1 MASRIVFDS
10 SALIV
15 LLNREAGYETVIQNK
30 KNVVMSTVNIAEV
43 FKYAISKKEL
53 SKEECLL
60 LPKKLGIRVIN
71 LDQNQALLSAELYNK
86 TKQYGLSLGDR
97 TCIALGMIKG
107 YPILTCDRI
116 WETCKLDIKIIT
128 AR

>member
-43 FKYAISKKEL
+43 FK
-53 SKEECLL
+53 
-60 LPKKLGIRVIN
+60 
-71 LDQNQALLSAELYNK
+71 
-86 TKQYGLSLGDR
+86 
-97 TCIALGMIKG
+97 
-107 YPILTCDRI
+107 
-116 WETCKLDIKIIT
+116 
-128 AR
+128 